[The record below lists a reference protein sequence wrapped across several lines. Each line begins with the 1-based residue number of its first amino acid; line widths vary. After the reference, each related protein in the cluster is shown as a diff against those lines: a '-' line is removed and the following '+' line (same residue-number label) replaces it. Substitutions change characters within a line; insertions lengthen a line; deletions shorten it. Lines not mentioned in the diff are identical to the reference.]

1 MANPNLLNATSMLG
15 KVDTGTSSTSD
26 TAIVTADA
34 DEFIKIISLY
44 LTTDSSEQIM
54 IGVKKSGGS
63 TVRLYHA
70 DVDNAIGGGSPPTT
84 GIPAFSVTG
93 QRPIYLEPGDAL
105 MLDGEGGAVSYVVSY
120 EEYKSS

>member
-26 TAIVTADA
+26 TAIVTAEA

-44 LTTDSSEQIM
+44 LTTDSDEYVV

-63 TVRLYHA
+63 TVGLYHA
-70 DVDNAIGGGSPPTT
+70 DVDNTITAGAPPTES
-84 GIPAFSVTG
+84 PAALSVTG

-105 MLDGEGGAVSYVVSY
+105 MLDGEGTAVTYVVSY